1 MQARMK
7 NPAMI
12 VPEAIRALQALGAS
26 TEKAGVPAQTLGL
39 VHFARARSTAAR
51 CAATCTRV

>member
-12 VPEAIRALQALGAS
+12 LPDAMQALLALRQGDG
-26 TEKAGVPAQTLGL
+26 K
-39 VHFARARSTAAR
+39 RRR
-51 CAATCTRV
+51 AAT

>member
-12 VPEAIRALQALGAS
+12 LPDAMQALQALG
-26 TEKAGVPAQTLGL
+26 KAAKKGGVP
-39 VHFARARSTAAR
+39 
-51 CAATCTRV
+51 